1 MNNTK
6 KASKTTPQLSIVFP
20 NWNGVQA
27 ALEYLGSIQN
37 SSYSREKI
45 EVILVDNHSEDD
57 SVSQVRKKFPEVK
70 IIELDKNYGPAYA
83 RNRGIEQAQGE
94 YVFCSDNDQ
103 NLDTNCLQIMA
114 DYLRGANRLQIN
126 SDIGIVGAKV
136 LSKTKPHQIVS
147 CGYTFNR
154 WLGAESGRKDCKEI
168 KECDWIAGCCMMFRN
183 SLINEIGLFD
193 EKFFFFAEDA
203 DFCLRTKKAGY
214 KVVSLPDAIVY
225 HGKNKSQALET
236 LLEPGFGKYYDYYKA
251 KFRLILKHSR
261 LLQKVTSIALH
272 LTVLS
277 LIRYLTGKEESLVL
291 KTRALVSVIADF
303 SPRQNAQ

>member
-83 RNRGIEQAQGE
+83 RNRGLEKACGKYI
-94 YVFCSDNDQ
+94 FCSDNDQ
-103 NLDTNCLQIMA
+103 VLATNTLQI
-114 DYLRGANRLQIN
+114 LANRLQIN

-168 KECDWIAGCCMMFRN
+168 KECDWIAGCCMMFRKA
-183 SLINEIGLFD
+183 S
-193 EKFFFFAEDA
+193 
-203 DFCLRTKKAGY
+203 CLPAQRLGGVGY
-214 KVVSLPDAIVY
+214 HP
-225 HGKNKSQALET
+225 E
-236 LLEPGFGKYYDYYKA
+236 
-251 KFRLILKHSR
+251 
-261 LLQKVTSIALH
+261 
-272 LTVLS
+272 
-277 LIRYLTGKEESLVL
+277 
-291 KTRALVSVIADF
+291 
-303 SPRQNAQ
+303 